1 MPSEIERLRMR
12 LERVPRNQAGAQF
25 CERSFLFSWKMSVE
39 IFCYDKL
46 ENSIAQKF
54 QALIVFVIP
63 LFFVAETGMGQRLL
77 EQSGIAKLVAEAL
90 LERFHVNVFEK
101 QPAT

>member
-1 MPSEIERLRMR
+1 MR

-54 QALIVFVIP
+54 KALIVLVIA
-63 LFFVAETGMGQRLL
+63 LFFVAETGMAESLL
-77 EQSGIAKLVAEAL
+77 EQSWVAKLVAEAL
-90 LERFHVNVFEK
+90 LERFHVSVFER
-101 QPAT
+101 QRAR